1 MLGLFT
7 EHPKSVGETYWQ
19 HLLFATRTGVTMV
32 LAGLACMVHGM
43 LPFLCTTTGSRAIRK
58 LAARLS
64 GAHPRRMA
72 TVLHF
77 TPRPAAS
84 TEERGPAVI
93 ESLNSAAL

>member
-1 MLGLFT
+1 MLRLFT

-19 HLLFATRTGVTMV
+19 HFGFATRTGATMV

-43 LPFLCTTTGSRAIRK
+43 LPFLCTTTGSRTIRK

-64 GAHPRRMA
+64 GAQPRRTA
-72 TVLHF
+72 TVLRF
-77 TPRPAAS
+77 NPRPAAS
-84 TEERGPAVI
+84 MEERGPAVI